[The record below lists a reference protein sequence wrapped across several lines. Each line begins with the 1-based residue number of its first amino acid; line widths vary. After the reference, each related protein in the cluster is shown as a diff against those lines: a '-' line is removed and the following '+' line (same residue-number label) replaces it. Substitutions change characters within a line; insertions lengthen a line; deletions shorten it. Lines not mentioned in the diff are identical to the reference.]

1 VAISAENGIQVRRC
15 IIHALIY
22 YNVMKATCSHCRA
35 SFPSWPSLTSH
46 FRFCVKKADKKKRTI
61 AATHTSLDNFDDETD
76 EDQIINKKYIG
87 AVSPQ
92 VSAFAEENDIESCES
107 AIPIQYTVT
116 QRGGLAFDDV
126 YAILEEGAEAIIN
139 DGSSENQ
146 VFDARLIP
154 LEDVDSDRQ
163 DTSLMEIQRVHS
175 YKLYGREACIAASW

>member
-1 VAISAENGIQVRRC
+1 
-15 IIHALIY
+15 
-22 YNVMKATCSHCRA
+22 
-35 SFPSWPSLTSH
+35 
-46 FRFCVKKADKKKRTI
+46 VKKADKKKRTI

-146 VFDARLIP
+146 VMIMMRRRRRRRRRTRTRSITKRMFSSNIN
-154 LEDVDSDRQ
+154 
-163 DTSLMEIQRVHS
+163 
-175 YKLYGREACIAASW
+175 GR